1 MIGPVFLRA
10 ALIQEFIDHLIKFP
24 YASVIRRGISDLD
37 AVPKT
42 FTQEE
47 AEAVV
52 HDFAKQRFPIIC
64 RAGSKSSIPF
74 FDFHVA
80 LEHAGNESEVRIVEM
95 LVCEPVRENAAK
107 GMMMAYYTLVNDKT
121 GIEKL
126 WVPFI
131 PEGLDEGLN
140 IEPMGEVKK

>member
-1 MIGPVFLRA
+1 MIGPVFLRG
-10 ALIQEFIDHLIKFP
+10 ALIQEFKDHLVKFP
-24 YASVIRRGISDLD
+24 YAPIIRRGIGNLD

-52 HDFAKQRFPIIC
+52 HDFAKQRFPIVC

-80 LEHAGNESEVRIVEM
+80 LEHAENESEVRIVEM
-95 LVCEPVRENAAK
+95 LVCEPIRGNAAK
-107 GMMMAYYTLVNDKT
+107 GMLMAYYTLVNDKT

-126 WVPFI
+126 QVPFI

-140 IEPMGEVKK
+140 IELTGEVKK